1 MSFSGKVKEELSQQW
16 SSARHCQIAE
26 IAALIGMCGAV
37 TINSFNQYGVKINTE
52 NLAVARKVFT
62 LIRKTFNIEADISIR
77 RNIEKQSAVY
87 SVMIVRHE
95 DALRVLQAAKLLEEH
110 RGGFEEFH
118 IVSPLIVQQPCC
130 RRAFLRGAFLGAGS
144 MSDPNKSYH
153 FEIVCDSD
161 VMAKQI
167 QRLMCDFSMDAKIV
181 RRKKSYVVYL
191 KEGDQI
197 ADILNIMEAHVS
209 LMELENI
216 RILKDMR
223 NTVNRKV
230 NCETANINKTVSA
243 AVKQLEDIT
252 YLRDNMGLEKLAEGL
267 REVAYARLSHPD
279 ATLKELGE
287 LLSPPVGKSG
297 VNHRLRKL
305 SEKRKG
311 KTRRIIMIETPVIVG
326 HEDGIEG
333 RPIALLV
340 QEASQYASKVYI
352 QVDNKK
358 INAKSIMGMMSL
370 ALQEGDEVT
379 VVAEGEDEEKAA
391 EGIKTFLKKTK

>member
-230 NCETANINKTVSA
+230 NCETSNINKTVSA

-305 SEKRKG
+305 SDLA
-311 KTRRIIMIETPVIVG
+311 ETERQNK
-326 HEDGIEG
+326 ED
-333 RPIALLV
+333 
-340 QEASQYASKVYI
+340 YY
-352 QVDNKK
+352 D
-358 INAKSIMGMMSL
+358 
-370 ALQEGDEVT
+370 
-379 VVAEGEDEEKAA
+379 
-391 EGIKTFLKKTK
+391 